1 MKLLLIFVCI
11 FLTLY
16 KVDNV
21 SLTVTYSDVIF
32 LVLFIIFVNDFFKK
46 GLSFDKFSKL
56 WTFYLAIL
64 VISGLINFTFL
75 EGRFLNIF
83 KTYFFSL
90 ILYIMVYSYRLK
102 NKIKIKTFC
111 IYTIILCSFFLVKT
125 WGEMQSKLSN
135 IDTGFTNVDLFESSL
150 NLNTWGYIL
159 VLFLVFTFYC
169 LINNIYT
176 KFSLMFSAVI
186 LIFIFFSYSR
196 TAYSLSIL
204 SIVWTF
210 LFVNKKNMKNIII
223 PILFISIIYLLW
235 ETLDLKTSDAALDFI
250 DKKSGNYGDD
260 LINTRFYIINIEP
273 LIENYEK
280 FNPIQA
286 FIGDGV
292 SVQHSFFSHTLIVT
306 GIVGFVIYIKRYI
319 YIIKY
324 LYSSIKKKLQIKKAK
339 MLLLLV
345 IIILIND
352 FVTNVSAYLPFAA
365 YLSSII
371 MAYIIADINKI
382 KMYGVERKQY

>member
-1 MKLLLIFVCI
+1 MKLLLIFLCI

-16 KVDNV
+16 NVNNV
-21 SLTVTYSDVIF
+21 SLTVTYSDIIF
-32 LVLFIIFVNDFFKK
+32 LVLFIIFVNDVFKK

-90 ILYIMVYSYRLK
+90 VLYIMVYSYILK

-169 LINNIYT
+169 LISNIYT

-210 LFVNKKNMKNIII
+210 LFVNKRNIRNIII
-223 PILFISIIYLLW
+223 PVLFISIVYLLW
-235 ETLDLKTSDAALDFI
+235 ETLGIKTSDAALDFI

-306 GIVGFVIYIKRYI
+306 GIIGFVIYLKRYI

-324 LYSSIKKKLQIKKAK
+324 LYSSIKKKVQTKKAK

-365 YLSSII
+365 YLSSVI
-371 MAYIIADINKI
+371 MAYIMADINKI
-382 KMYGVERKQY
+382 KMYGVERKQC